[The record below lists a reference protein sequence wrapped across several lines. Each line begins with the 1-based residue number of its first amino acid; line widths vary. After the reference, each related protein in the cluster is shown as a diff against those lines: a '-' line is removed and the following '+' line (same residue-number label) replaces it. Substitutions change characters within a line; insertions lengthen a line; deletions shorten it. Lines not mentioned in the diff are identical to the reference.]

1 MASQML
7 GLRCV
12 LPPSTRRLTPMSCM
26 IYCPG
31 TAEDNQDVNDTMIL
45 LQEMRKKRD
54 IEEKKHKAQMQAKF
68 AAAKAIEDEERAKV
82 LAVIEARRKIEQAE
96 KEKKKDQDFKE
107 SQARMATE
115 MTFNFSWG

>member
-1 MASQML
+1 
-7 GLRCV
+7 
-12 LPPSTRRLTPMSCM
+12 MSCM